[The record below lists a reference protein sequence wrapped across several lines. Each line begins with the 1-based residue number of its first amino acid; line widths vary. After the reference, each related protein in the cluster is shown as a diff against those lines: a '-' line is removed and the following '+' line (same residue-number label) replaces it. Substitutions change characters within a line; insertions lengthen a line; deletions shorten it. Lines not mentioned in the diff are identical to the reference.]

1 MDLTVKRLIDIVG
14 SFLIL
19 LFFGPVMVLVAI
31 GIFATMG
38 RPVLFRQ
45 KRPGLGGEIFAVIKF
60 RTMRVTE
67 DPAHEGQLLVDRQRL
82 TPLGRILRHSSL
94 DELPQLFN
102 VLLGTMSLVGPRPLL
117 PKYLPYYTER
127 ERQRHA
133 VKPGITGWA
142 QINGRNAISWNQRL
156 AFDVWYVEHQSLLL
170 DLRILS
176 RTFFRVLQRRDI
188 NQTRAD
194 YVPLDEERRHS
205 PTPLL

>member
-19 LFFGPVMVLVAI
+19 LLLGPLMVLIAI
-31 GIFATMG
+31 GILATMG

-45 KRPGLGGEIFAVIKF
+45 RRPGLGGETFTVIKF

-67 DPAHEGQLLVDRQRL
+67 DPAHEGQLLIDRQRL
-82 TPLGRILRHSSL
+82 TPLGRILRRNSL

-117 PKYLPYYTER
+117 PRYLPYHTER

-176 RTFFRVLQRRDI
+176 LTCLRVLQRRAID
-188 NQTRAD
+188 QTRAD
-194 YVPLDEERRHS
+194 YVPLEEERRHS

>member
-45 KRPGLGGEIFAVIKF
+45 KRPGLGGELFTVIKF

-67 DPAHEGQLLVDRQRL
+67 DPAHEGQLLIDRQRL

-117 PKYLPYYTER
+117 PRYLLYYTER

-176 RTFFRVLQRRDI
+176 LTFLRVLQRRDI
-188 NQTRAD
+188 NQTHAD